1 MQHDNSENRHSIRNY
16 DFRNPKKFTKEHLS
30 SLNNLNESFTR
41 ILASQL
47 SGMLRVFCEVNVA
60 RVVEKKYSEFVS
72 ALPEKTFVGI
82 VKITDNNDS
91 GNKESVMLLHIPSVI
106 NFFMIDIL
114 LGGSGEGCYI
124 EREYTEIEV
133 EILKNFYDKISGY
146 IEEAWQPLVNI
157 RVTPDDYET
166 NPRLIQVLS
175 HEDAVVEVDYEIKLG
190 EMNRNTIRLCIP
202 AVCLDEFFVLSNA
215 NQKHNMARHISQTD
229 DANRANVI
237 MSALSETELELKA
250 VLGSVELDMQE
261 ILSLEKGDII
271 PIDTKIDDDIIVEV
285 GDVPWFSA
293 KLGELK
299 IKKAV
304 KICGNM
310 KKTEN
315 KNYNIRF

>member
-1 MQHDNSENRHSIRNY
+1 MQADLFENHTIRAY

-30 SLNNLNESFTR
+30 NLNNLSESFTR

-60 RVVEKKYSEFVS
+60 RVAEKKYGDFVT
-72 ALPEKTFVGI
+72 AVPEKTFIGI
-82 VKITDNNDS
+82 IKITDSSNSDDR
-91 GNKESVMLLHIPSVI
+91 ESVMLLHVPSVI

-114 LGGSGEGCYI
+114 LGGSGEGCYL

-133 EILKNFYDKISGY
+133 EILKNFYDKITQY
-146 IEEAWQPLVNI
+146 IYDAWSPLVDI
-157 RVTPDDYET
+157 KLSPDDYET

-175 HEDAVVEVDYEIKLG
+175 HDDPVVEVDYEIKLG
-190 EMNRNTIRLCIP
+190 EMNRSTIRLCIP
-202 AVCLDEFFVLSNA
+202 ASCLDEFFVLSNS
-215 NQKHNMARHISQTD
+215 NQKHNTTRHTSQAED
-229 DANRANVI
+229 INRANTI

-285 GDVPWFSA
+285 GDIPWFSA

-304 KICGNM
+304 KICDNI
-310 KKTEN
+310 KKSAS
-315 KNYNIRF
+315 KNYNIKL

>member
-1 MQHDNSENRHSIRNY
+1 MMQADSFENHNIRPY

-30 SLNNLNESFTR
+30 NLNNLNESFTR

-47 SGMLRVFCEVNVA
+47 SAMLRVFCEVNVA
-60 RVVEKKYSEFVS
+60 RVDEKKYGDFVTS
-72 ALPEKTFVGI
+72 VPEKTFIGI
-82 VKITDNNDS
+82 IKITDSSETGD
-91 GNKESVMLLHIPSVI
+91 KESAMLLYVPSVI

-114 LGGSGEGCYI
+114 LGGSGEGCYL

-133 EILKNFYDKISGY
+133 EILKNFYDKITQY
-146 IEEAWQPLVNI
+146 IYDAWSPLVD
-157 RVTPDDYET
+157 VKLYPDNYET

-175 HEDAVVEVDYEIKLG
+175 HDDAVVEVDYEIKLG
-190 EMNRNTIRLCIP
+190 NLNRNTIKLCIP
-202 AVCLDEFFVLSNA
+202 AVCIDEFFVFSNT
-215 NQKHNMARHISQTD
+215 NQKHNTKRHISQAD
-229 DANRANVI
+229 DINRANAI

-271 PIDTKIDDDIIVEV
+271 PIDTKINDDIIVEV

-293 KLGELK
+293 KLGEMK

-304 KICGNM
+304 KICDNI
-310 KKTEN
+310 KKSAN
-315 KNYNIRF
+315 KNYNIKL